1 MKKKKG
7 KSILM
12 VVGII
17 AVAVI
22 LANWVVP
29 GVMLAVEANSKLTQ
43 ADAQALMDQ

>member
-29 GVMLAVEANSKLTQ
+29 GSQDRKSVV
-43 ADAQALMDQ
+43 